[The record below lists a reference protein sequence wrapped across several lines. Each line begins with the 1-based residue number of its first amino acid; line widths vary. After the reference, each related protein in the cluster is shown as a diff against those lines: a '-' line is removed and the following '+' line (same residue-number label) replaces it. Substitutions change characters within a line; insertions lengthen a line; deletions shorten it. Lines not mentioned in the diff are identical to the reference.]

1 MHDDEVGIYITKN
14 GYIHLTATE
23 NIILK
28 KLIENKGKV
37 AVKLENKYKFKK
49 GFGNSTRLTISR
61 LRKKLKGEIEIKN
74 KRSRG
79 YYID

>member
-23 NIILK
+23 NIVLK
-28 KLIENKGKV
+28 RLIENKGKV
-37 AVKLENKYKFKK
+37 DVKLENKYGLRK
-49 GFGNSTRLTISR
+49 GYGNSTRLTIKR
-61 LRKKLKGEIEIKN
+61 LRKKLKGEVEIKN
-74 KRSRG
+74 NRGRG

>member
-14 GYIHLTATE
+14 GYIHLTGTE
-23 NIILK
+23 NILLK
-28 KLIENKGKV
+28 SLIEHKGKIG
-37 AVKLENKYKFKK
+37 VKFVK
-49 GFGNSTRLTISR
+49 GYEYNIRTSIKR

>member
-14 GYIHLTATE
+14 GYIHLTGTE

-28 KLIENKGKV
+28 RLIENKGKV
-37 AVKLENKYKFKK
+37 AIKLEEGYE
-49 GFGNSTRLTISR
+49 NSTRKIVSR
-61 LRKKLKGEIEIKN
+61 LRKKLKGEVVIKT